1 MRTFLIVLLIF
12 SSVITIAQSNKE
24 YAAIDNQALKIAD
37 SLSKSVNTIAEYIN
51 TNFKTDNEKIR
62 ALFFWEVSK
71 ISYDIENMF
80 AINFNETSEN
90 KINKTLE
97 TKKGICIN
105 YAEIFNAVSNRL
117 GIKSFVIEGYTKQ
130 NGFTDYIPHAWCAAK
145 IDGHWFLFDPTWG
158 SGFIN
163 NGKFVKKINEK
174 YFKADPAKM
183 IASHIPFDF
192 LWQFLN
198 YPVTNQE
205 FYDSNIRINNT
216 KQYFYFEKEI
226 TSYEKLSELEQLTQS
241 SERIEKNG
249 IKNAM
254 IFDRL
259 AYKKREI
266 EYLKQK
272 KLSDDFNNAIAIYN
286 EAINE
291 LNEFINYRN
300 KQFKPVKTDEELK
313 RMIEE
318 PKSKLL
324 KAQEQLSNLGQV
336 SADNVANVNAVKKGV
351 TDALKQI
358 DEHYAFVKEYLS
370 KGKAGRRSM
379 FTKITIFGKPIN

>member
-1 MRTFLIVLLIF
+1 MRIFLIIILIF
-12 SSVITIAQSNKE
+12 STGIALAQSNKE
-24 YAAIDNQALKIAD
+24 YAAIDSKAIKIPD

-51 TNFKTDNEKIR
+51 ANFKTDNEKIR
-62 ALFFWEVSK
+62 ALFFWETSK

-80 AINFNETSEN
+80 AINFNETSAN

-97 TKKGICIN
+97 TKKSICIN

-130 NGFTDYIPHAWCAAK
+130 SGFTDYIPHAWCAAK
-145 IDGHWFLFDPTWG
+145 IDEQWFLFDPTWG

-174 YFKADPAKM
+174 YFKAEPAKL

-205 FYDSNIRINNT
+205 FYDGNIRMNNT
-216 KQYFYFEKEI
+216 KEYFDFEKEI
-226 TSYEKLSELEQLTQS
+226 ISYEKSSELDQLTQS

-259 AYKKREI
+259 AYKKREL

-272 KLSDDFNNAIAIYN
+272 KLSNDFNNAITIYN

-291 LNEFINYRN
+291 FNEFINYRN
-300 KQFKPVKTDEELK
+300 KQFKPGKTDEELK

-318 PKSKLL
+318 PKTKLL
-324 KAQEQLSNLGQV
+324 SRP
-336 SADNVANVNAVKKGV
+336 
-351 TDALKQI
+351 LKS
-358 DEHYAFVKEYLS
+358 Y
-370 KGKAGRRSM
+370 
-379 FTKITIFGKPIN
+379 